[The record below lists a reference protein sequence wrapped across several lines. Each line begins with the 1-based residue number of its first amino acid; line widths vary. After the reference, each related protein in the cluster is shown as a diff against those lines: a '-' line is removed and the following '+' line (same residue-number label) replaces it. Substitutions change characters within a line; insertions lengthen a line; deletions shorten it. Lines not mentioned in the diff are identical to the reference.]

1 MKHKN
6 LPRKARKLSSLDRY
20 PSDAKTIFNKL
31 CRTKPPQLGICT
43 APSHKK
49 SKLKCETPCC
59 KSTNFVPALR
69 AQSTYQKPRNSTSTK
84 TSVGA
89 TKQQSWR
96 TIPTALISPRVNS
109 PLTPGTKSFLPLM
122 NKRLSKM
129 KVKPV
134 GNSPTEM
141 YLQ

>member
-69 AQSTYQKPRNSTSTK
+69 AEHLPEAQKQYQHQNQCGGHQTTK
-84 TSVGA
+84 LEDNTHCLDF
-89 TKQQSWR
+89 
-96 TIPTALISPRVNS
+96 PTC
-109 PLTPGTKSFLPLM
+109 
-122 NKRLSKM
+122 
-129 KVKPV
+129 
-134 GNSPTEM
+134 
-141 YLQ
+141 